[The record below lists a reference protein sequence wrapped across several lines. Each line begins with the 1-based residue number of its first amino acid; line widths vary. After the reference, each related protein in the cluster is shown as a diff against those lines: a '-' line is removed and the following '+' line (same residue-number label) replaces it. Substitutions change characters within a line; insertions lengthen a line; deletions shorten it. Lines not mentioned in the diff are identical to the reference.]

1 MSAAAASPRAD
12 DRVIDWT
19 EEIQRV
25 ASSAPSLTPAARA
38 AVLTVLA
45 SFEAEDG
52 SLADPARKART
63 ALNAAPDPPEAPHA
77 PPARAETLLDAL
89 AARLHTRPPQQSA
102 QTAA

>member
-52 SLADPARKART
+52 SLAEPALQART
-63 ALNAAPDPPEAPHA
+63 ALNAASVTQESSTAT
-77 PPARAETLLDAL
+77 ETLLDAL
-89 AARLHTRPPQQSA
+89 AARLHVRPAQQPA